1 MAGLIELFQELG
13 PRAAPGVQVI
23 GELALMGGEGEKMRQ
38 RYRIFVHVSGRLGHG
53 CGDAGGVLDWAGM
66 VSELSSKIK
75 FGGKARKIT
84 NDCSKRRRTGPS
96 WARWARLPRTTSH

>member
-66 VSELSSKIK
+66 VSELPEKNK

-84 NDCSKRRRTGPS
+84 NNCSKRLRTGPS
-96 WARWARLPRTTSH
+96 WARLERSPPTTSH